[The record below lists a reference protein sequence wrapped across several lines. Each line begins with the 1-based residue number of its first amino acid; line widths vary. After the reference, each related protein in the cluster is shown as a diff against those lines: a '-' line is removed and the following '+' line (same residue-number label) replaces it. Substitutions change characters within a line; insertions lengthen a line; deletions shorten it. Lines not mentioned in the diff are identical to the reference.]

1 MFTHKQSL
9 SCSLLS
15 PRSMAGRHSGSTLLT
30 QNHAQEGLSRAY
42 LHALAAEARV
52 LVEMNGTFDY
62 GLDGYFDLVK
72 ILPMRHKDGSVV
84 RDHSPALYPIYFQL
98 KSSINWKIEN
108 DHIVWSMESR
118 AYNKIIAAGTP
129 VAPVILI
136 LLCLPSDL
144 AKWSD
149 FSEGSMML
157 QRSCYW
163 ASVTGEPITNL
174 KSKKK
179 LFIPRKNLLNPAAL
193 TTMLEGHRN
202 RITAAGG

>member
-1 MFTHKQSL
+1 M
-9 SCSLLS
+9 
-15 PRSMAGRHSGSTLLT
+15 LT

-72 ILPMRHKDGSVV
+72 IMPMSHKDGSVV

-129 VAPVILI
+129 VGLRAGTLSGTAGERLGLGTAIGAGWPCAMAKRGAASSPATRVIDSRGI
-136 LLCLPSDL
+136 
-144 AKWSD
+144 W
-149 FSEGSMML
+149 G
-157 QRSCYW
+157 W
-163 ASVTGEPITNL
+163 
-174 KSKKK
+174 
-179 LFIPRKNLLNPAAL
+179 
-193 TTMLEGHRN
+193 
-202 RITAAGG
+202 